1 MTDELERLANG
12 VLWPGFLG
20 TEAPAW
26 LRDELRDGLAGVV
39 YFGQNV
45 GQGLPALSAQILDA
59 NPNALIG
66 IDEEG
71 GSVTRLE
78 SATGSTVP
86 GAAQLGLLDDLVAS
100 EETGAE
106 LARRVRAVGANVVLG
121 PVADVNT
128 DPRNPVIGV
137 RAFGDDEALVSRHVV
152 ATIDGIQDGAVAAC
166 VKHFPGHGDTHMD
179 SHHSL
184 PEITLDLEEFERVHL
199 EPFRAAIDAGV
210 DAVMTAHIVVPAWGE
225 QPATLNP
232 RVLGMLRDWGYDGVI
247 ITDALDMAAI
257 RETVGL
263 GGGAAKA
270 LAAGADLLCIGNPTN
285 PGDAALTDQD
295 EQDFR
300 AARDGIVAALR
311 DGSLSRAR
319 VEEAA
324 ARVAALA
331 TKLRAAA
338 AAAEEAHEPADDF
351 DAAGI
356 LRRMVTISGA
366 TPEVSTELAVI
377 DARRRSTLAVDSAGS
392 YVANALADDGLR
404 VRLDVAS
411 APLSDQDRVLDE
423 VAKAAEA
430 ASATTVLL
438 IDRPDTDAAQRALV
452 ERAALR
458 DPRAVVVNV
467 GLPTELPLP
476 LPTVEVAAASR
487 LGAQT
492 ARDALLGRF
501 TAQQRMTSAG

>member
-1 MTDELERLANG
+1 MTDDLERLANG
-12 VLWPGFLG
+12 VLWPGFFG
-20 TEAPAW
+20 TEAPEW
-26 LRDELRDGLAGVV
+26 LRAELRDGLAGVV

-45 GQGLPALSAQILDA
+45 GEGLPALSAQILEA
-59 NPNALIG
+59 NPDALIG

-100 EETGAE
+100 EKTGAE

-152 ATIDGIQDGAVAAC
+152 ATIDGIQDAAVAAC

-179 SHHSL
+179 SHHAL
-184 PEITLDLEEFERVHL
+184 PEIALDVEEFERVHL
-199 EPFRAAIDAGV
+199 EPFRAAIEAGV

-263 GGGAAKA
+263 GGGAALA

-285 PGDAALTDQD
+285 PGDAALPDQD

-311 DGSLSRAR
+311 DGSLARER

-324 ARVAALA
+324 GRVAALA
-331 TKLRAAA
+331 AKLRAAA
-338 AAAEEAHEPADDF
+338 AREQGSADDF
-351 DAAGI
+351 DAAEI
-356 LRRMVTISGA
+356 VRRTVTVSGVAPEPA
-366 TPEVSTELAVI
+366 TDLAVI

-411 APLSDQDRVLDE
+411 VPVEEQDRVLDE
-423 VAKAAEA
+423 VIAAPGK
-430 ASATTVLL
+430 TVLL

-452 ERAALR
+452 ERAAER
-458 DPRAVVVNV
+458 DPGAVVVNV
-467 GLPTELPLP
+467 GLPTGQPLP
-476 LPTVEVAAASR
+476 LPTIEVAAASR
-487 LGAQT
+487 LGAQI
-492 ARDALLGRF
+492 AREALLGRF
-501 TAQQRMTSAG
+501 DVQQRMISAG

>member
-12 VLWPGFLG
+12 VLWPGFFG

-26 LRDELRDGLAGVV
+26 LRDELREGLAGVV

-45 GQGLPALSAQILDA
+45 GEGLPALSAQILDA

-263 GGGAAKA
+263 GGERPWPSPPEPTSCASETRPTRAMR
-270 LAAGADLLCIGNPTN
+270 LCPTR
-285 PGDAALTDQD
+285 TS
-295 EQDFR
+295 R
-300 AARDGIVAALR
+300 TSARRETGSSRLSATARSRVSASR
-311 DGSLSRAR
+311 RQQPGSLRSR
-319 VEEAA
+319 
-324 ARVAALA
+324 
-331 TKLRAAA
+331 
-338 AAAEEAHEPADDF
+338 P
-351 DAAGI
+351 
-356 LRRMVTISGA
+356 S
-366 TPEVSTELAVI
+366 
-377 DARRRSTLAVDSAGS
+377 
-392 YVANALADDGLR
+392 
-404 VRLDVAS
+404 S
-411 APLSDQDRVLDE
+411 APP
-423 VAKAAEA
+423 
-430 ASATTVLL
+430 
-438 IDRPDTDAAQRALV
+438 RPR
-452 ERAALR
+452 
-458 DPRAVVVNV
+458 
-467 GLPTELPLP
+467 
-476 LPTVEVAAASR
+476 
-487 LGAQT
+487 
-492 ARDALLGRF
+492 
-501 TAQQRMTSAG
+501 

>member
-1 MTDELERLANG
+1 MTDDLERLANG
-12 VLWPGFLG
+12 VLWPGFFG
-20 TEAPAW
+20 TTAPQW
-26 LRDELRDGLAGVV
+26 LRDELSDGLAGVV

-45 GQGLPALSAQILDA
+45 SDELSALSTEILAA
-59 NPNALIG
+59 NPDALIG

-100 EETGAE
+100 ERTGAE

-137 RAFGDDEALVSRHVV
+137 RAFGDDPDLVSRHVV
-152 ATIDGIQDGAVAAC
+152 ATIDGLQDAAVAAC
-166 VKHFPGHGDTHMD
+166 VKHFPGHGDTHLD
-179 SHHSL
+179 SHHAL
-184 PEITLDLEEFERVHL
+184 PEIALDVEEIERVHL
-199 EPFRAAIDAGV
+199 APFRAAVEAGV

-232 RVLGMLRDWGYDGVI
+232 RVLGMLREWGYDGVI

-263 GGGAAKA
+263 GGGAALA

-285 PGDAALTDQD
+285 PGDAALPDQD
-295 EQDFR
+295 ERDFR

-311 DGSLSRAR
+311 DGSLARER

-324 ARVAALA
+324 ARVAGLA
-331 TKLRAAA
+331 AKLRVAAA
-338 AAAEEAHEPADDF
+338 GAEGSEEDF
-351 DAAGI
+351 DAADI
-356 LRRMVTISGA
+356 VRRVLAVSGEA
-366 TPEVSTELAVI
+366 PHASELAVI

-392 YVANALADDGLR
+392 YVADALAGDGMR
-404 VRLDVAS
+404 VRLDVAA
-411 APLSDQDRVLDE
+411 APIVDQDRVLDE
-423 VAKAAEA
+423 MGAAA
-430 ASATTVLL
+430 GTTVLL
-438 IDRPDTDAAQRALV
+438 IDRPDTDDAQRALV
-452 ERAALR
+452 ERAAVR
-458 DPRAVVVNV
+458 DAGAVVVNV
-467 GLPTELPLP
+467 GLPAARPLP
-476 LPTVEVAAASR
+476 LPVVEVAAASR
-487 LGAQT
+487 LGAQL
-492 ARDALLGRF
+492 AREALLGRF
-501 TAQQRMTSAG
+501 PVSQRTPRAG

>member
-1 MTDELERLANG
+1 MTDDLERLANG
-12 VLWPGFLG
+12 VLWPGFFG
-20 TEAPAW
+20 TEAPEW
-26 LRDELRDGLAGVV
+26 LRAELRDGLAGVV

-45 GQGLPALSAQILDA
+45 GEGLPALSAQILEA
-59 NPNALIG
+59 NPDALIG

-100 EETGAE
+100 EKTGAE

-152 ATIDGIQDGAVAAC
+152 ATIDGIQDAAVAAC

-179 SHHSL
+179 SHHAL
-184 PEITLDLEEFERVHL
+184 PEIALDVEEFERVHL
-199 EPFRAAIDAGV
+199 EPFRAAIEAGV

-263 GGGAAKA
+263 GGGAALA

-285 PGDAALTDQD
+285 PGDAALPDQD

-311 DGSLSRAR
+311 DGSLSRER

-324 ARVAALA
+324 GRVAALA
-331 TKLRAAA
+331 AKLRAAA
-338 AAAEEAHEPADDF
+338 AREQGSADDF
-351 DAAGI
+351 DAAEI
-356 LRRMVTISGA
+356 VRRTVTVSGVAPEPA
-366 TPEVSTELAVI
+366 TDLAVI

-411 APLSDQDRVLDE
+411 VPVEEQDRVLDE
-423 VAKAAEA
+423 VIAAPGK
-430 ASATTVLL
+430 TVLL

-452 ERAALR
+452 ERAAER
-458 DPRAVVVNV
+458 DPGAVVVNV
-467 GLPTELPLP
+467 GLPTGQPLP
-476 LPTVEVAAASR
+476 LPTIEVAAASR
-487 LGAQT
+487 LGAQI
-492 ARDALLGRF
+492 AREALLGRF
-501 TAQQRMTSAG
+501 DVQQRMISAG

>member
-12 VLWPGFLG
+12 VLWPGFFG
-20 TEAPAW
+20 TAAPEW
-26 LRDELRDGLAGVV
+26 LRAELRDGLAGVV

-45 GQGLPALSAQILDA
+45 GEGLPALSAAILDA
-59 NPNALIG
+59 NPDALIG

-86 GAAQLGLLDDLVAS
+86 GAAQLGLLDDLIAS
-100 EETGAE
+100 ERTGAE

-137 RAFGDDEALVSRHVV
+137 RAFGDDEELVSRHVV
-152 ATIDGIQDGAVAAC
+152 ATIDGIQDAAVAAC

-184 PEITLDLEEFERVHL
+184 PEITLDLDEFERVHL
-199 EPFRAAIDAGV
+199 EPFRAAVEAGV

-232 RVLGMLRDWGYDGVI
+232 RVLGMLRDWGYEGVI

-263 GGGAAKA
+263 GGGAALA

-285 PGDAALTDQD
+285 PGDAALPDQD
-295 EQDFR
+295 ERDFR

-311 DGSLSRAR
+311 DGSLSRER

-324 ARVAALA
+324 RRVAALA
-331 TKLRAAA
+331 AKLRAAA
-338 AAAEEAHEPADDF
+338 DRDQEPADDF
-351 DAAGI
+351 DAADVV
-356 LRRMVTISGA
+356 RRVLTVTGDAPAVAS
-366 TPEVSTELAVI
+366 ELAVI

-392 YVANALADDGLR
+392 YVANALAGEGLR

-411 APLSDQDRVLDE
+411 APLAEQDRVLDE
-423 VAKAAEA
+423 VTAAPG
-430 ASATTVLL
+430 TTVLL

-452 ERAALR
+452 ERAAVR
-458 DPRAVVVNV
+458 DPAAVVVNV
-467 GLPTELPLP
+467 GLPTATPLP

-487 LGAQT
+487 LGAQM
-492 ARDALLGRF
+492 AREALLGRF
-501 TAQQRMTSAG
+501 AVRQRATSAG

>member
-12 VLWPGFLG
+12 VLWPGFFG
-20 TEAPAW
+20 TEAPEW
-26 LRDELRDGLAGVV
+26 LRAELRDGLAGVV

-45 GQGLPALSAQILDA
+45 GEGLPALSAAILDA
-59 NPNALIG
+59 NPDALIG

-100 EETGAE
+100 EKTGAE

-152 ATIDGIQDGAVAAC
+152 ATIDGIQDAAVAAC

-184 PEITLDLEEFERVHL
+184 PEITLDLDEFERVHL
-199 EPFRAAIDAGV
+199 EPFRAAVDAGV

-263 GGGAAKA
+263 GGGAALA

-285 PGDAALTDQD
+285 PGDAALPDQD
-295 EQDFR
+295 ERDFR

-311 DGSLSRAR
+311 DGSLSRER

-324 ARVAALA
+324 RRVAALA
-331 TKLRAAA
+331 AKLRAAA
-338 AAAEEAHEPADDF
+338 DRDQETADDF
-351 DAAGI
+351 DAAEI
-356 LRRMVTISGA
+356 VRRVLMVTGD
-366 TPEVSTELAVI
+366 TPAAASELAVI

-411 APLSDQDRVLDE
+411 TPLAEQDRVLDE
-423 VAKAAEA
+423 VVVAPG
-430 ASATTVLL
+430 TTVLL

-452 ERAALR
+452 ERAAVR
-458 DPRAVVVNV
+458 DPAAVVVNV
-467 GLPTELPLP
+467 GLPTTNPLP

-487 LGAQT
+487 LGAQM
-492 ARDALLGRF
+492 ARDALLGRC
-501 TAQQRMTSAG
+501 AVKQRASAD

>member
-12 VLWPGFLG
+12 VLWPGFFG
-20 TEAPAW
+20 TEAPEW
-26 LRDELRDGLAGVV
+26 LRAELRDGLAGVV

-45 GQGLPALSAQILDA
+45 GEGLPALSAAILDA
-59 NPNALIG
+59 NPDALIG

-100 EETGAE
+100 EKTGAE

-152 ATIDGIQDGAVAAC
+152 ATIDGIQDAAVAAC

-199 EPFRAAIDAGV
+199 EPFRAAVDAGV

-232 RVLGMLRDWGYDGVI
+232 RVLGKLRDWGYDGVI

-263 GGGAAKA
+263 GGGAALA

-285 PGDAALTDQD
+285 PGDAALPDQD
-295 EQDFR
+295 ERDFR

-311 DGSLSRAR
+311 DGSLSRER

-324 ARVAALA
+324 RRVAALA
-331 TKLRAAA
+331 AKLRAAA
-338 AAAEEAHEPADDF
+338 DRDQETADDF
-351 DAAGI
+351 DAAEI
-356 LRRMVTISGA
+356 VRRVLMVTGD
-366 TPEVSTELAVI
+366 TPAAASELAVI

-411 APLSDQDRVLDE
+411 TPLAEQDRVLDE
-423 VAKAAEA
+423 VVAAPG
-430 ASATTVLL
+430 TTVLL

-452 ERAALR
+452 ERAAVR
-458 DPRAVVVNV
+458 DPAAVVVNV
-467 GLPTELPLP
+467 GLPTTNPLP
-476 LPTVEVAAASR
+476 VPTVEVAAASR
-487 LGAQT
+487 LGAQM

-501 TAQQRMTSAG
+501 AVKQRASAD

>member
-12 VLWPGFLG
+12 VLWPGFFG
-20 TEAPAW
+20 TEAPEW
-26 LRDELRDGLAGVV
+26 LRAELRDGLAGVV

-45 GQGLPALSAQILDA
+45 GEGLPALSAAILDA
-59 NPNALIG
+59 NPDALIG

-100 EETGAE
+100 EKTGAE

-152 ATIDGIQDGAVAAC
+152 ATIDGIQDAAVAAC

-199 EPFRAAIDAGV
+199 EPFRAAVDAGV

-232 RVLGMLRDWGYDGVI
+232 RVLGKLRDWGYDGVI

-263 GGGAAKA
+263 GGGAALA

-285 PGDAALTDQD
+285 PGDAALPDQD
-295 EQDFR
+295 ERDFR

-311 DGSLSRAR
+311 DGSLSRER

-324 ARVAALA
+324 RRVAALA
-331 TKLRAAA
+331 AKLRAAA
-338 AAAEEAHEPADDF
+338 DRDQETADDF
-351 DAAGI
+351 DAAEI
-356 LRRMVTISGA
+356 VRRVLMVTGD
-366 TPEVSTELAVI
+366 TPAAASELAVI

-411 APLSDQDRVLDE
+411 TPLAEQDRVLDE
-423 VAKAAEA
+423 VVVAPG
-430 ASATTVLL
+430 TTVLL

-452 ERAALR
+452 ERAAVR
-458 DPRAVVVNV
+458 DPAAVVVNV
-467 GLPTELPLP
+467 GLPTTNPLP

-487 LGAQT
+487 LGAQM

-501 TAQQRMTSAG
+501 AVKQRASAD

>member
-1 MTDELERLANG
+1 MTDEFERLANG
-12 VLWPGFLG
+12 VLWPGFFG
-20 TEAPAW
+20 TEAPEW

-45 GQGLPALSAQILDA
+45 GEGLPALSAAILDA

-100 EETGAE
+100 EKTGAE

-152 ATIDGIQDGAVAAC
+152 ATIDGIQDAAVAAC

-199 EPFRAAIDAGV
+199 EPFRAAVDAGV

-263 GGGAAKA
+263 GGGAALA

-285 PGDAALTDQD
+285 PGEAALPDQD
-295 EQDFR
+295 ERDFR

-324 ARVAALA
+324 GRVAALA
-331 TKLRAAA
+331 DKLRT
-338 AAAEEAHEPADDF
+338 AAEIHHDDADDF
-351 DAAGI
+351 DAAEI
-356 LRRMVTISGA
+356 VRRTMSLSGDA
-366 TPEVSTELAVI
+366 PEVATELAVI

-392 YVANALADDGLR
+392 YVANALAADGLR

-411 APLSDQDRVLDE
+411 TPLQEQDRVLDE
-423 VAKAAEA
+423 VTAAPG
-430 ASATTVLL
+430 TTVLL
-438 IDRPDTDAAQRALV
+438 IDRPDTDAAQRSLV
-452 ERAALR
+452 ERAAVR
-458 DPRAVVVNV
+458 DRGAVVVNV
-467 GLPTELPLP
+467 GLPTRSPLP
-476 LPTVEVAAASR
+476 LPTIEVAAASR
-487 LGAQT
+487 LGAQI
-492 ARDALLGRF
+492 AREALLGRF
-501 TAQQRMTSAG
+501 AVQQRMSSAG